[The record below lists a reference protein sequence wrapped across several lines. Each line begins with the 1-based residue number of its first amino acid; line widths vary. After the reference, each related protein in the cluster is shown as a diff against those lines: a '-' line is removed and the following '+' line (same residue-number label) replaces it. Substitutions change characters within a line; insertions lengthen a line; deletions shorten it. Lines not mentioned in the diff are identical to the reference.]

1 MAMDLGSVA
10 SYAGVAG
17 LAIMSPGADFAV
29 VLKHASLTGRPGG
42 LRAAL
47 GVTLGFAMHASA
59 AAAGIGALLLTS
71 ALALTAVK
79 LLGAAYLLYLGV
91 RSLWSAVTRGPPTHL
106 PPPAERAARPVWE
119 AFLVNAL
126 NPKVVLTYLALMPQ
140 FLPAGSATGETVA
153 LSLVT
158 IGIAGLWFS
167 SLAVAVAVLRPVF
180 TRDGVRRAIDAVT
193 GTVLVA
199 FGARLATESR

>member
-1 MAMDLGSVA
+1 VSVDLAAVLGYGGVA
-10 SYAGVAG
+10 S

-29 VLKHASLTGRPGG
+29 VLKQASLDGRRGG

-47 GVTLGFAMHASA
+47 GVTLGFTMHASA

-71 ALALTAVK
+71 ALAFTAVK
-79 LLGAAYLLYLGV
+79 LVGAAYLLYLGV
-91 RSLWSAVTRGPPTHL
+91 RSLRSAVAHRRPTHQ
-106 PPPAERAARPVWE
+106 PQPARRSSRPVRE

-140 FLPAGSATGETVA
+140 FLPADSATGTTVL

-167 SLAVAVAVLRPVF
+167 CLALAVAVLRPLL
-180 TRDGVRRAIDAVT
+180 TRERVRRTIDGVT

-199 FGARLATESR
+199 FGARLANESR

>member
-1 MAMDLGSVA
+1 MDLDWGAVGGYGA
-10 SYAGVAG
+10 VAG

-29 VLKHASLTGRPGG
+29 VLKHASLNGRPGG
-42 LRAAL
+42 LRAAF
-47 GVTLGFAMHASA
+47 GVTLGFVMHASA

-71 ALALTAVK
+71 ALAFTAVK
-79 LLGAAYLLYLGV
+79 LLGAAYLVYLGV
-91 RSLWSAVTRGPPTHL
+91 RSLWSAVTRGEPMDRPQLT
-106 PPPAERAARPVWE
+106 ERSPRPLRE

-140 FLPAGSATGETVA
+140 FLPDGSAAGETVA

-167 SLAVAVAVLRPVF
+167 SLAFAVSVLRPLL
-180 TRDGVRRAIDAVT
+180 TRQRVRRAIDGVT
-193 GTVLVA
+193 GTVLIA